1 MRHNSGNCL
10 VVIIA
15 IVLLLWL
22 TCWGG
27 CALIKKKTA
36 EGLEDKP
43 VPTAPVTAPTP
54 EKKG

>member
-10 VVIIA
+10 VLILA
-15 IVLLLWL
+15 ILLLVWL

-27 CALIKKKTA
+27 CSLIKKKTA

-43 VPTAPVTAPTP
+43 VPAAPEAP
-54 EKKG
+54 KK

>member
-1 MRHNSGNCL
+1 MRTRDGNCL
-10 VVIIA
+10 IIIIVI
-15 IVLLLWL
+15 LLLVWL

-43 VPTAPVTAPTP
+43 VPTAPVTAPV
-54 EKKG
+54 EKKK

>member
-10 VVIIA
+10 TLIVV
-15 IVLLLWL
+15 VLLIVWL
-22 TCWGG
+22 TAWGG

-43 VPTAPVTAPTP
+43 VPTAPATP
-54 EKKG
+54 EAPKK